1 MKSQL
6 VRGHADCHATDHSNT
21 HQLLIIVTG
30 QGGTGKS
37 VLIKAITETFAYHRQ
52 ESRLAKCA
60 PSGIAA
66 IHIGGSTIHH
76 WAGLGIQ
83 RLKNLASSSKTIAAR
98 RNHNIVGKHCLIIDE
113 MSMIHDTLFTDI
125 AKVIAH
131 VKKAANEGDE
141 RLPFS
146 GMHVILMGNFH
157 QFPPVG
163 RTNCSLYSLTPT
175 ANMDA
180 IYACTLYKQFEKV
193 VCLQEQIRIQ
203 DPVWLDIL
211 SRLRVGDCTEDD
223 IRIVKTLILNQQ
235 ECPKTDFGCLP
246 WSEAILITTRHAVR
260 EAWNAAFLD
269 CHCKKTGNIKFIVS
283 SEDQLNGGVLRT
295 IPGHVRHHIAKMREK
310 DTGKLP
316 DRIEIAIGMK
326 VMICFNLS
334 AGADLADGTRGTVKD
349 IFLDPR
355 EEALQM
361 DEVRSIKL
369 KYPPAMILFEP
380 DGGSKMSAAF
390 VDQRR
395 SHSITIPD
403 GQIPITPYTVIFC
416 VTLADGSKHLITR
429 TQYGM
434 TGGYAFTDIKSQG
447 QMMGPILID
456 LRAPPTGQI
465 SPFSAYVALSRSRG
479 RDNICLLTDFD
490 NKLFTTHPDADLAI
504 EMERLEALA
513 SLS

>member
-1 MKSQL
+1 M
-6 VRGHADCHATDHSNT
+6 
-21 HQLLIIVTG
+21 IVTG

-37 VLIKAITETFAYHRQ
+37 VLIDAISETFAYHGQ
-52 ESRLAKCA
+52 ERHLAKCA

-66 IHIGGSTIHH
+66 IHISGSTIHH

-83 RLKNLASSSKTIAAR
+83 RPKNVASCSKAIAAR
-98 RNHNIVGKHCLIIDE
+98 RKQNIVGKKCLIIDE

-125 AKVIAH
+125 AKVVAH
-131 VKKAANEGDE
+131 IKKAADEGDE
-141 RLPFS
+141 HLPFS
-146 GMHVILMGNFH
+146 GMHVILMGDFH

-163 RTNCSLYSLTPT
+163 RTNCSLYLLTPT
-175 ANMDA
+175 TNADA
-180 IYACTLYKQFEKV
+180 MYARTLYRQFETV
-193 VCLQEQIRIQ
+193 VCLREQIRIR
-203 DPVWLDIL
+203 DSVWMDIL
-211 SRLRVGDCTEDD
+211 CRLRVGGCTEDD
-223 IRIVKTLILNQQ
+223 IRIVKTLILNRL

-246 WSEAILITTRHAVR
+246 WSEAILITTRHTVR
-260 EAWNAAFLD
+260 EAWNAACLD
-269 CHCKKTGNIKFIVS
+269 RHCKKTGNIKFIVS
-283 SEDQLNGGVLRT
+283 SEDRLNGGAHQK
-295 IPGHVRHHIAKMREK
+295 IPGHVRHHIAGMREK
-310 DTGKLP
+310 TTGKLP

-334 AGADLADGTRGTVKD
+334 ASADLANGTRGTVKD
-349 IFLDPR
+349 IILDPR
-355 EEALQM
+355 EEALEV
-361 DEVRSIKL
+361 DEDGSVKL

-380 DGGSKMSAAF
+380 DGGSKMSAMF

-395 SHSITIPD
+395 RHSITIPD
-403 GQIPITPYTVIFC
+403 GQILITPYTVTFC
-416 VTLADGSKHLITR
+416 ITLANGSKHSITR

-447 QMMGPILID
+447 QTMGPILID

-479 RDNICLLTDFD
+479 RDDIRLLTDFD
-490 NKLFTTHPDADLAI
+490 DKLFMTHPDADLAI